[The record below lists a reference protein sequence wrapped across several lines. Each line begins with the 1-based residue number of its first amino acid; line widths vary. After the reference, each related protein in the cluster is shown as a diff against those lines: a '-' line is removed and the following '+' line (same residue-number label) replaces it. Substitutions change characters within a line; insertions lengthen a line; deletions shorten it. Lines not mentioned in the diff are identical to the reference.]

1 MHLCMSFVDVLKTE
15 IFSNVR
21 NILVF
26 KKSVNDIF
34 CKFVFHQSFRKFIIC
49 NISKRAVYRTKV
61 FDDDFR
67 DFFELIKI
75 IIFLTTV
82 LMNSSALFF
91 LLYFFIIK
99 KKTVNRKSVDN
110 LFFAKIF
117 NILKV

>member
-1 MHLCMSFVDVLKTE
+1 MHLCMSFVDVLKIK

-21 NILVF
+21 DILVS
-26 KKSVNDIF
+26 KKSVNNTF
-34 CKFVFHQSFRKFIIC
+34 YKFIFHQSFCKFIIC
-49 NISKRAVYRTKV
+49 DISKRAVYRTKV

-67 DFFELIKI
+67 DFFKLIKI

-99 KKTVNRKSVDN
+99 KKTVNRKFINN
-110 LFFAKIF
+110 LLFAKTF
-117 NILKV
+117 DTLKI